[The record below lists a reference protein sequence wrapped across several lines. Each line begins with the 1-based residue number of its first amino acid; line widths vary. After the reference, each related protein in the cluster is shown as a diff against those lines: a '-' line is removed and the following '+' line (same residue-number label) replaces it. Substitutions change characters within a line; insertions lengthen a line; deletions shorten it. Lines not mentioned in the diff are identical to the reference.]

1 MIDLLN
7 RIGFRQI
14 AFGGEGGGGGGAG
27 RNMVTA
33 PKTRLVQKQPHLLAY
48 ITPAEAA
55 LLKKNGGTGEMV
67 NGIPAFRPVKG
78 KTSSGK
84 SSAGTGF
91 SGGSSGGG
99 SSSSSSSNPGDIA
112 GGGYGSGNSGGNA
125 GSSPSYDF
133 GSSNDDNDNDPPP
146 VVYTPPP
153 VVYTPPDPVYTTPD
167 PVTVSP
173 TDTSNVYDFYEPDPV
188 TVSPT
193 DTSNVYDFYEPD
205 PVTVY
210 DGGSNDEETVM
221 LQPVTYTGP
230 AVETT
235 LDTVDYSLDDLDLG
249 TGVYDPDPV
258 DETTISVFDAD
269 MLSQVTRGLGTS
281 TTLGEDIIRNLH
293 NADPNNRFDFDYS
306 AAYDTEIIPKK
317 IGALPAEEVV
327 TDGTVVPSV
336 PKPIGPTVTVS
347 TSNASNIAEGRFEG
361 IRDKLEALGYTVSA
375 NGSSVSTAD
384 GQVAGE
390 NWSGSSTI
398 SNMLKENQDQN
409 VALASINNK
418 PKAKA
423 TAPVNTQTF
432 GALPEGVTQQ
442 MITDS
447 QNDGEYGYYNNDG
460 SLCSCKA
467 IDKYNGAGPDYSG
480 VRFASGGGAQFDKDG
495 DRFITKEEIRLGEI
509 EGKGFKDNF
518 WSLTGRGLGG
528 TPLGSGQDPTG
539 VAKWAEKLLV
549 PGGSTIRKLSPPAFE
564 RPLSSYDPNNPYADV
579 GENAPNIW
587 WEKGKTNPIGF
598 EYKRTPD
605 EVLADRTASREKAAI
620 AAANEITNNNDNDSG
635 PRTRREDLFGTRMTT
650 EEYRRRYKGGG
661 GAALPAYMRK
671 YASGKSIDELV
682 RKVKVNGKDY
692 FLTPDGRYIE
702 PSAFTGAAVARD
714 IDVVETGESEQ
725 YLESYNVIDESTGI
739 ITTYNTD
746 GSIMEVF
753 DPNFESEE
761 A

>member
-48 ITPAEAA
+48 ITPAEAS
-55 LLKKNGGTGEMV
+55 LLKENGGTGEMV
-67 NGIPAFRPVKG
+67 NGIPAFRPVRG
-78 KTSSGK
+78 RTQGRSNT
-84 SSAGTGF
+84 GTGF

-99 SSSSSSSNPGDIA
+99 SSSGGSSNPGDIA

-235 LDTVDYSLDDLDLG
+235 LDTGDFSLDDLDLG

-258 DETTISVFDAD
+258 DETPISVFDAD

-281 TTLGEDIIRNLH
+281 TTWVGNNTQEASNVDQ
-293 NADPNNRFDFDYS
+293 NNRYDFDYS
-306 AAYDTEIIPKK
+306 AAYDPEIIPKT
-317 IGALPAEEVV
+317 IGALPKEEVV
-327 TDGTVVPSV
+327 TDGTVVSSV

-375 NGSSVSTAD
+375 NGSSVYTAD

-409 VALASINNK
+409 GALASINNN
-418 PKAKA
+418 PTTA

-432 GALPEGVTQQ
+432 GALPDGVTQQ

-460 SLCSCKA
+460 SYVPKE
-467 IDKYNGAGPDYSG
+467 IDKYNGGGPDYSG
-480 VRFASGGGAQFDKDG
+480 VAFASGGGAQFDLDG
-495 DRFITKEEIRLGEI
+495 DRFISKTEMGI
-509 EGKGFKDNF
+509 GKAAGYELDKNF
-518 WSLTGRGLGG
+518 WSKAGTGLGV

-539 VAKWAEKLLV
+539 VAKWAEKLIV
-549 PGGSTIRKLSPPAFE
+549 PGGSTLRKLSPPAFE

-579 GENAPNIW
+579 GEDAPNIW

-620 AAANEITNNNDNDSG
+620 DAANEITNNDNDSG
-635 PRTRREDLFGTRMTT
+635 PRTRREDLYGTRMTT
-650 EEYRRRYKGGG
+650 EEYRRRYKGGS

-702 PSAFTGAAVARD
+702 PSAFTGAAASRD
-714 IDVVETGESEQ
+714 LDVVETGESEQ
-725 YLESYNVIDESTGI
+725 YLEGYNVIDESTGI

>member
-48 ITPAEAA
+48 ITPAEAS
-55 LLKKNGGTGEMV
+55 LLKENGGTGEMV
-67 NGIPAFRPVKG
+67 DGIPAFRPVKG
-78 KTSSGK
+78 KTSRGK

-99 SSSSSSSNPGDIA
+99 SSSGGSSNPGDIA

-146 VVYTPPP
+146 VVYTPP
-153 VVYTPPDPVYTTPD
+153 DPVYTYYDPDPTPTPD

-173 TDTSNVYDFYEPDPV
+173 TDTSNVYDFYDPDPV

-193 DTSNVYDFYEPD
+193 DTSNVYDFYDPD

-235 LDTVDYSLDDLDLG
+235 LDTDPVVDFSLDDL
-249 TGVYDPDPV
+249 TN
-258 DETTISVFDAD
+258 
-269 MLSQVTRGLGTS
+269 
-281 TTLGEDIIRNLH
+281 IRRITPPQTNWVGDNTQLAY
-293 NADPNNRFDFDYS
+293 NANPNSRYDFDYS
-306 AAYDTEIIPKK
+306 AAYDPEIIPKT
-317 IGALPAEEVV
+317 IGALPKEEVV
-327 TDGTVVPSV
+327 TDGTVVSSV

-375 NGSSVSTAD
+375 NGSSVYTAD

-390 NWSGSSTI
+390 NWSGSSKI

-409 VALASINNK
+409 GALASINNNST
-418 PKAKA
+418 AK
-423 TAPVNTQTF
+423 APVNTQTF
-432 GALPEGVTQQ
+432 GALPDGVTQQ

-460 SLCSCKA
+460 SYVPKE
-467 IDKYNGAGPDYSG
+467 IDKYNGGGPDYSG

-620 AAANEITNNNDNDSG
+620 DAANEITNNDNDNG
-635 PRTRREDLFGTRMTT
+635 PRTRREDLYGTRMTT

>member
-14 AFGGEGGGGGGAG
+14 AFGGEGGGGGGGAG

-33 PKTRLVQKQPHLLAY
+33 PKKRLVGKQPHLLAY
-48 ITPAEAA
+48 ITPAEAS
-55 LLKKNGGTGEMV
+55 LLKENGGTGEMV

-78 KTSSGK
+78 KTSRGK

-99 SSSSSSSNPGDIA
+99 SSSGGSSNPGDIA

-153 VVYTPPDPVYTTPD
+153 VVYTPPDPV
-167 PVTVSP
+167 TVSP

-210 DGGSNDEETVM
+210 GGGSNDEETVM

-235 LDTVDYSLDDLDLG
+235 LDTGDFSLDDLDLG
-249 TGVYDPDPV
+249 TGVAPV
-258 DETTISVFDAD
+258 DETSPFVFDAD
-269 MLSQVTRGLGTS
+269 MLSKITNIRGITPPQTNWVGN
-281 TTLGEDIIRNLH
+281 TTQEAINL
-293 NADPNNRFDFDYS
+293 NPNNRFDFDPVG
-306 AAYDTEIIPKK
+306 AYETETT
-317 IGALPAEEVV
+317 GALPV
-327 TDGTVVPSV
+327 DGPVPRPRPDNLIMGRS
-336 PKPIGPTVTVS
+336 PIGPTVTVS
-347 TSNASNIAEGRFEG
+347 TSNA
-361 IRDKLEALGYTVSA
+361 LT
-375 NGSSVSTAD
+375 T
-384 GQVAGE
+384 
-390 NWSGSSTI
+390 
-398 SNMLKENQDQN
+398 
-409 VALASINNK
+409 
-418 PKAKA
+418 P
-423 TAPVNTQTF
+423 QTF

-460 SLCSCKA
+460 SYVPKE
-467 IDKYNGAGPDYSG
+467 IDKYNGGGPDYSG
-480 VRFASGGGAQFDKDG
+480 VRFASGGGAQFDLDG
-495 DRFITKEEIRLGEI
+495 DRFLSKTEMRIGEEAGKEL
-509 EGKGFKDNF
+509 DQNF
-518 WSLTGRGLGG
+518 WSKAGTGLGG

-549 PGGSTIRKLSPPAFE
+549 PGGSTIRKLNPPAFE
-564 RPLSSYDPNNPYADV
+564 RPPGSYDPNNPYADV
-579 GENAPNIW
+579 GEDAPNIW
-587 WEKGKTNPIGF
+587 WEKGKTNPLGF
-598 EYKRTPD
+598 EYKRTPA

-620 AAANEITNNNDNDSG
+620 DAANEITNNDNDNG

>member
-14 AFGGEGGGGGGAG
+14 AFGGEGGGGGGGAG

-48 ITPAEAA
+48 ITPAEAS
-55 LLKKNGGTGEMV
+55 LLKENGGTGEMV
-67 NGIPAFRPVKG
+67 NGIPAFRPVRG
-78 KTSSGK
+78 RTQGRSNT
-84 SSAGTGF
+84 GTGF

-99 SSSSSSSNPGDIA
+99 SSSGGSSNPGDIA

-146 VVYTPPP
+146 VVYTPPDP
-153 VVYTPPDPVYTTPD
+153 VVYTPIMILYPTPTPD

-193 DTSNVYDFYEPD
+193 DTSNVYDFYDPD

-235 LDTVDYSLDDLDLG
+235 LDTDPVVDFSLDDL
-249 TGVYDPDPV
+249 TN
-258 DETTISVFDAD
+258 
-269 MLSQVTRGLGTS
+269 
-281 TTLGEDIIRNLH
+281 IRRITPPQTNWVGDNTQLAY
-293 NADPNNRFDFDYS
+293 NANPNSRYDFDYS
-306 AAYDTEIIPKK
+306 AAYDTEIIPEI
-317 IGALPAEEVV
+317 IGALPKEEVV
-327 TDGTVVPSV
+327 TDGTVVSSV

-347 TSNASNIAEGRFEG
+347 TQDASNIAEGRFEG

-375 NGSSVSTAD
+375 NGSSVYTAD

-409 VALASINNK
+409 GALASINNN
-418 PKAKA
+418 PTATA

-432 GALPEGVTQQ
+432 GALPDGVTQQ

-460 SLCSCKA
+460 SYVPKE
-467 IDKYNGAGPDYSG
+467 IDKYNGGGPDYSG
-480 VRFASGGGAQFDKDG
+480 VAFASGGGAQFDLDG
-495 DRFITKEEIRLGEI
+495 DRFISKTEMGI
-509 EGKGFKDNF
+509 GKAAGYELDKNF
-518 WSLTGRGLGG
+518 WSKAGTGLGV

-539 VAKWAEKLLV
+539 VAKWAEKLIV
-549 PGGSTIRKLSPPAFE
+549 PGGSTLRKLNPPAFE

-579 GENAPNIW
+579 GEDAPNIW

-598 EYKRTPD
+598 EYKRTPA

-620 AAANEITNNNDNDSG
+620 AAANELTNNDNDNG

-702 PSAFTGAAVARD
+702 PSAFTGAAASRD
-714 IDVVETGESEQ
+714 LDVVETGEEQ
-725 YLESYNVIDESTGI
+725 YLEGYNVIDESTGI

>member
-48 ITPAEAA
+48 ITPAEAS
-55 LLKKNGGTGEMV
+55 LLKENGGTGEMV

-125 GSSPSYDF
+125 GSSTYQGDDN
-133 GSSNDDNDNDPPP
+133 NDNNDNDPPP
-146 VVYTPPP
+146 VVYT
-153 VVYTPPDPVYTTPD
+153 TPDPVYTYYDPDPTPTPD

-210 DGGSNDEETVM
+210 GGGSNDEETVM

-235 LDTVDYSLDDLDLG
+235 LDTGDFSLDDLDLG

-258 DETTISVFDAD
+258 DETPISVFDAD
-269 MLSQVTRGLGTS
+269 MLSKVTRGLGTS
-281 TTLGEDIIRNLH
+281 TTWVGNNTQEASNVDQ
-293 NADPNNRFDFDYS
+293 NNRFDFDPVG
-306 AAYDTEIIPKK
+306 AYETEI
-317 IGALPAEEVV
+317 IGALPSSDIVAGGLGVSPV
-327 TDGTVVPSV
+327 PRPRPDNLIMGTS
-336 PKPIGPTVTVS
+336 PIGPTVTVS
-347 TSNASNIAEGRFEG
+347 AKDALTTP
-361 IRDKLEALGYTVSA
+361 KL
-375 NGSSVSTAD
+375 
-384 GQVAGE
+384 
-390 NWSGSSTI
+390 
-398 SNMLKENQDQN
+398 
-409 VALASINNK
+409 
-418 PKAKA
+418 
-423 TAPVNTQTF
+423 
-432 GALPEGVTQQ
+432 GALPDGVTQQ

-460 SLCSCKA
+460 SYVPKE
-467 IDKYNGAGPDYSG
+467 IDKYNGGGPDYSG

-620 AAANEITNNNDNDSG
+620 DAANEITNNDNDNG
-635 PRTRREDLFGTRMTT
+635 PRTRREDLYGTRMTT

>member
-14 AFGGEGGGGGGAG
+14 AFGGEGGGGGGGAG

-33 PKTRLVQKQPHLLAY
+33 PKKRLVGKQPHLLAY
-48 ITPAEAA
+48 ITPAEAS
-55 LLKKNGGTGEMV
+55 LLKENGGTGEMV

-78 KTSSGK
+78 KTSRGK

-99 SSSSSSSNPGDIA
+99 SSSGGSSNPGDIA

-153 VVYTPPDPVYTTPD
+153 VVYTPPDPV
-167 PVTVSP
+167 TVSP

-210 DGGSNDEETVM
+210 GGGSNDEETVM

-235 LDTVDYSLDDLDLG
+235 LDTGDFSLDDLDLG
-249 TGVYDPDPV
+249 TGVAPV
-258 DETTISVFDAD
+258 DETSPFVFDAD
-269 MLSQVTRGLGTS
+269 MLSKITNIRGITPPQTNWVGN
-281 TTLGEDIIRNLH
+281 TTQEAINL
-293 NADPNNRFDFDYS
+293 NPNNRFDFDPVG
-306 AAYDTEIIPKK
+306 AYETETT
-317 IGALPAEEVV
+317 GALPV
-327 TDGTVVPSV
+327 DGPVPRPRPDNLIMGRS
-336 PKPIGPTVTVS
+336 PIGPTVTVS
-347 TSNASNIAEGRFEG
+347 TSNA
-361 IRDKLEALGYTVSA
+361 LT
-375 NGSSVSTAD
+375 T
-384 GQVAGE
+384 
-390 NWSGSSTI
+390 
-398 SNMLKENQDQN
+398 
-409 VALASINNK
+409 
-418 PKAKA
+418 P
-423 TAPVNTQTF
+423 QTF

-460 SLCSCKA
+460 SYVPKE
-467 IDKYNGAGPDYSG
+467 IDKYNGGGPDYSG
-480 VRFASGGGAQFDKDG
+480 VRFASGGGAQFDLDG
-495 DRFITKEEIRLGEI
+495 DRFLSKTEMRIGEEAGKEL
-509 EGKGFKDNF
+509 DQNF
-518 WSLTGRGLGG
+518 WSKAGTGLGG

-549 PGGSTIRKLSPPAFE
+549 PGGSTIRKLNPPAFE
-564 RPLSSYDPNNPYADV
+564 RPPGSYDPNNPYADV
-579 GENAPNIW
+579 GEDAPNIW
-587 WEKGKTNPIGF
+587 WEKGKTNPLGF
-598 EYKRTPD
+598 EYKRTPA

-620 AAANEITNNNDNDSG
+620 DAANEITNNDNDNG
-635 PRTRREDLFGTRMTT
+635 PRTRREDLYGTRMTT

>member
-14 AFGGEGGGGGGAG
+14 AFGGEGGGGGGGARG
-27 RNMVTA
+27 MPAASNNVVKNAALRKNIMN
-33 PKTRLVQKQPHLLAY
+33 QPHKLAY
-48 ITPAEAA
+48 ITPQEEQMLRDA
-55 LLKKNGGTGEMV
+55 GGTGQFV
-67 NGIPAFRPVKG
+67 NGIPAFPPVKG
-78 KTSSGK
+78 KTRGK
-84 SSAGTGF
+84 SNKGTGF

-99 SSSSSSSNPGDIA
+99 SSSGGSSNPGDIA

-133 GSSNDDNDNDPPP
+133 GSSNHATDNDPPP

-153 VVYTPPDPVYTTPD
+153 VVYTPPDPVYTYYDPDPTPTPD

-173 TDTSNVYDFYEPDPV
+173 TDTSNVYDFYD
-188 TVSPT
+188 
-193 DTSNVYDFYEPD
+193 PD

-210 DGGSNDEETVM
+210 GGGSNDEDTVM
-221 LQPVTYTGP
+221 SQPVTYTGP

-235 LDTVDYSLDDLDLG
+235 LDTGDFSLDDLDLG

-258 DETTISVFDAD
+258 DETSPFVFDAE
-269 MLSQVTRGLGTS
+269 MLSKVTKGMGNS
-281 TTLGEDIIRNLH
+281 TTWVGDNTQEAINL
-293 NADPNNRFDFDYS
+293 NPNNRYDFDL
-306 AAYDTEIIPKK
+306 ADAYKTETT
-317 IGALPAEEVV
+317 GALPV
-327 TDGTVVPSV
+327 DGPVPRPRPDNLVMGTS
-336 PKPIGPTVTVS
+336 PIVPTVTVS

-375 NGSSVSTAD
+375 NGSSVYTAD

-390 NWSGSSTI
+390 NWSGSSKI

-409 VALASINNK
+409 GALASINNNST
-418 PKAKA
+418 AK
-423 TAPVNTQTF
+423 APVNTQTF
-432 GALPEGVTQQ
+432 GALPDGVTQQ

-460 SLCSCKA
+460 SYVPKE
-467 IDKYNGAGPDYSG
+467 IDKYNGGGPDYSG
-480 VRFASGGGAQFDKDG
+480 VAFASGGGAQFDLDG
-495 DRFITKEEIRLGEI
+495 DRFLSKTEMRIGEAAGKEL
-509 EGKGFKDNF
+509 DQNF
-518 WSLTGRGLGG
+518 WSKAGTGLGV
-528 TPLGSGQDPTG
+528 TPLGSGQEPTG

-549 PGGSTIRKLSPPAFE
+549 PGGSTIRKLNPPAFE
-564 RPLSSYDPNNPYADV
+564 RPPGSYDPNNPYADV
-579 GENAPNIW
+579 GEDAPNIW

-598 EYKRTPD
+598 EYKRTSA
-605 EVLADRTASREKAAI
+605 EVLADQTASREKAAI
-620 AAANEITNNNDNDSG
+620 DAANEITNNNDNDSG

-702 PSAFTGAAVARD
+702 PSAFTGAAASRD
-714 IDVVETGESEQ
+714 IDVVETGEEQ
-725 YLESYNVIDESTGI
+725 YLEGYNVIDESTGI

>member
-14 AFGGEGGGGGGAG
+14 AFGGEGGGGGGGAG

-48 ITPAEAA
+48 ITPAEAS
-55 LLKKNGGTGEMV
+55 LLKENGGTGEMV
-67 NGIPAFRPVKG
+67 NGIPAFRPVRG
-78 KTSSGK
+78 RTQGRSNT
-84 SSAGTGF
+84 GTGF

-99 SSSSSSSNPGDIA
+99 SSSGGSSNPGDIA

-235 LDTVDYSLDDLDLG
+235 LDTGDFSLDDLDLG
-249 TGVYDPDPV
+249 TGVAPV
-258 DETTISVFDAD
+258 DETPISVFDAE
-269 MLSQVTRGLGTS
+269 MLSQITNIRGIPPPQTNWVGN
-281 TTLGEDIIRNLH
+281 TTQEAINL
-293 NADPNNRFDFDYS
+293 NQNNRFDFDL
-306 AAYDTEIIPKK
+306 ADAYDTEKS
-317 IGALPAEEVV
+317 GALPV
-327 TDGTVVPSV
+327 DGPVPRPRPDNLIMGRS
-336 PKPIGPTVTVS
+336 PIGPTVTVS
-347 TSNASNIAEGRFEG
+347 TSNA
-361 IRDKLEALGYTVSA
+361 LT
-375 NGSSVSTAD
+375 T
-384 GQVAGE
+384 
-390 NWSGSSTI
+390 
-398 SNMLKENQDQN
+398 
-409 VALASINNK
+409 
-418 PKAKA
+418 P
-423 TAPVNTQTF
+423 QTF
-432 GALPEGVTQQ
+432 GALPDGVTQQ

-447 QNDGEYGYYNNDG
+447 QNDGKYGYYYNDG
-460 SLCSCKA
+460 SYVPPE
-467 IDKYNGAGPDYSG
+467 IDKYNGGGPDYSG

-549 PGGSTIRKLSPPAFE
+549 PGGSTLRKLSPPAFE

-620 AAANEITNNNDNDSG
+620 DAANEITNNDNDNG

-702 PSAFTGAAVARD
+702 PSAFTGAAASRD
-714 IDVVETGESEQ
+714 LDVVETGEEQ
-725 YLESYNVIDESTGI
+725 YLEGYNVIDESTGI

>member
-78 KTSSGK
+78 KDSSGK
-84 SSAGTGF
+84 PSAGTGF

-133 GSSNDDNDNDPPP
+133 GSSNDNNDRDDRQP
-146 VVYTPPP
+146 TPPP
-153 VVYTPPDPVYTTPD
+153 PPPPAPAPITYDPYED
-167 PVTVSP
+167 ADLYDDNGYQQEYSG
-173 TDTSNVYDFYEPDPV
+173 SNY
-188 TVSPT
+188 
-193 DTSNVYDFYEPD
+193 
-205 PVTVY
+205 
-210 DGGSNDEETVM
+210 GGSSNN
-221 LQPVTYTGP
+221 
-230 AVETT
+230 
-235 LDTVDYSLDDLDLG
+235 
-249 TGVYDPDPV
+249 
-258 DETTISVFDAD
+258 SVFDAD
-269 MLSQVTRGLGTS
+269 MLSKVTRGLGTP
-281 TTLGEDIIRNLH
+281 TTWVGNNTQEAF
-293 NADPNNRFDFDYS
+293 NADPNSRYDFDL
-306 AAYDTEIIPKK
+306 ADAYKTETT
-317 IGALPAEEVV
+317 GALPV
-327 TDGTVVPSV
+327 DGPVPRPRPDNLVMGTS
-336 PKPIGPTVTVS
+336 PIGPTVTVS

-375 NGSSVSTAD
+375 NGSSVYTAD

-390 NWSGSSTI
+390 NWSGSSKI

-409 VALASINNK
+409 GALASINNN
-418 PKAKA
+418 PTAK
-423 TAPVNTQTF
+423 APVNTQTF
-432 GALPEGVTQQ
+432 GALPDGVTQQ

-460 SLCSCKA
+460 SYVPKE
-467 IDKYNGAGPDYSG
+467 IDKYNGGGPDYSG

-620 AAANEITNNNDNDSG
+620 DAANEITNNDNDNG
-635 PRTRREDLFGTRMTT
+635 PRTRREDLYGTRMTT

-714 IDVVETGESEQ
+714 IDVVETGEEQ

>member
-91 SGGSSGGG
+91 SGGSS
-99 SSSSSSSNPGDIA
+99 STKTTPAPRDDRQPVVKST
-112 GGGYGSGNSGGNA
+112 
-125 GSSPSYDF
+125 PSYDF
-133 GSSNDDNDNDPPP
+133 GSSNDDND
-146 VVYTPPP
+146 PPP
-153 VVYTPPDPVYTTPD
+153 VVYTPPDPVYTYYDPDPTPTPD

-235 LDTVDYSLDDLDLG
+235 LDTGDFSLDDLDLG
-249 TGVYDPDPV
+249 TGVAPV
-258 DETTISVFDAD
+258 DETSPFVLDAD
-269 MLSQVTRGLGTS
+269 TLSQITN
-281 TTLGEDIIRNLH
+281 IRRITPPQTNWVGDNTQLAY
-293 NADPNNRFDFDYS
+293 NANPNNRYDFDYS
-306 AAYDTEIIPKK
+306 AAYDPEIIPKT
-317 IGALPAEEVV
+317 IGALPKEEVV
-327 TDGTVVPSV
+327 TDGTVVSSV

-375 NGSSVSTAD
+375 NGSSVYTAD

-390 NWSGSSTI
+390 NWSGSSKI

-409 VALASINNK
+409 GALASINNN
-418 PKAKA
+418 PTA

-460 SLCSCKA
+460 SYVPKE

-620 AAANEITNNNDNDSG
+620 DAANEITNNNDNDNG
-635 PRTRREDLFGTRMTT
+635 PRTRREDLYGTRMTT

>member
-33 PKTRLVQKQPHLLAY
+33 PKKRLVGKQPHLLAY
-48 ITPAEAA
+48 ITPAEAS
-55 LLKKNGGTGEMV
+55 LLKENGGTGEMV

-91 SGGSSGGG
+91 SGGSS
-99 SSSSSSSNPGDIA
+99 STKTTPAPRDDRQPVVKST
-112 GGGYGSGNSGGNA
+112 
-125 GSSPSYDF
+125 PSYDF
-133 GSSNDDNDNDPPP
+133 GSSNDDNDPPP

-153 VVYTPPDPVYTTPD
+153 VVYTPPDPVYTYYDPDPTPTPD

-173 TDTSNVYDFYEPDPV
+173 TDTSNVYNFYEPDPV

-210 DGGSNDEETVM
+210 GGGSNDEETVM

-235 LDTVDYSLDDLDLG
+235 LDTDPVVDFSLDDLNLGTGVYEPDPVTVSPTDTSNVYDFYEPDPVVDYSPNDLDIGTGVAPTVDYSPVDMDLG

-258 DETTISVFDAD
+258 DETPISVFDAD
-269 MLSQVTRGLGTS
+269 MLSKVTRGLGTS
-281 TTLGEDIIRNLH
+281 TTWVGNNTQEASNV
-293 NADPNNRFDFDYS
+293 DPNNRFDFDPVG
-306 AAYDTEIIPKK
+306 AYETEI
-317 IGALPAEEVV
+317 IGALPVAGGLGVSPVPRPRPDNLVV
-327 TDGTVVPSV
+327 GRS
-336 PKPIGPTVTVS
+336 PIGPTVNVS
-347 TSNASNIAEGRFEG
+347 TK
-361 IRDKLEALGYTVSA
+361 DALT
-375 NGSSVSTAD
+375 T
-384 GQVAGE
+384 
-390 NWSGSSTI
+390 
-398 SNMLKENQDQN
+398 
-409 VALASINNK
+409 
-418 PKAKA
+418 P
-423 TAPVNTQTF
+423 QTF
-432 GALPEGVTQQ
+432 GALPDGVTQQ

-460 SLCSCKA
+460 SFVPA
-467 IDKYNGAGPDYSG
+467 NIDKYNGGGPDYSG
-480 VRFASGGGAQFDKDG
+480 VAFASGGGAQFDLDG
-495 DRFITKEEIRLGEI
+495 DRFISKTEMGI
-509 EGKGFKDNF
+509 GKAAGYELDKNF
-518 WSLTGRGLGG
+518 WSKAGTGLGV

-549 PGGSTIRKLSPPAFE
+549 PGGSTLRKLNPPAFE

-579 GENAPNIW
+579 GEDAPNIW

-605 EVLADRTASREKAAI
+605 EVLADQTASREKAAI
-620 AAANEITNNNDNDSG
+620 AAANELTNNDNDNG
-635 PRTRREDLFGTRMTT
+635 PRTRREDLYGTRMTT

>member
-67 NGIPAFRPVKG
+67 DGIPAFRPVKG
-78 KTSSGK
+78 KTSRGK

-153 VVYTPPDPVYTTPD
+153 VVYTPPDPV
-167 PVTVSP
+167 TVSP

-235 LDTVDYSLDDLDLG
+235 LDTGDFSLDDLDLG
-249 TGVYDPDPV
+249 TGVAPV
-258 DETTISVFDAD
+258 DETSPFVFDAD
-269 MLSQVTRGLGTS
+269 MLSQITNIRG
-281 TTLGEDIIRNLH
+281 TTPPQTNWVGNNTQEAL
-293 NADPNNRFDFDYS
+293 NADPNSRFDFDPVG
-306 AAYDTEIIPKK
+306 AYETEIT
-317 IGALPAEEVV
+317 GALPV
-327 TDGTVVPSV
+327 DGPVPRPRPDNLVMGTS
-336 PKPIGPTVTVS
+336 PIGPTVTVS

-375 NGSSVSTAD
+375 NGSSVYTAD

-390 NWSGSSTI
+390 NWSGSSKI

-409 VALASINNK
+409 GALASINNNTTA
-418 PKAKA
+418 P
-423 TAPVNTQTF
+423 APVNTQTF

-460 SLCSCKA
+460 SYVPKE
-467 IDKYNGAGPDYSG
+467 IDKYNGGGPDYSG

-620 AAANEITNNNDNDSG
+620 DAANEITNNDNDNG
-635 PRTRREDLFGTRMTT
+635 PRTRREDLYGTRMTT

>member
-125 GSSPSYDF
+125 GSSTYQGDDN
-133 GSSNDDNDNDPPP
+133 NDNNDNDPPP
-146 VVYTPPP
+146 VVYT
-153 VVYTPPDPVYTTPD
+153 TPDPVYTYYDPDPTPTPD

-235 LDTVDYSLDDLDLG
+235 LDTGDFSLDDLDLG
-249 TGVYDPDPV
+249 TGVAPV
-258 DETTISVFDAD
+258 DETPISVFDAN
-269 MLSQVTRGLGTS
+269 MLSKVTRGLGTP
-281 TTLGEDIIRNLH
+281 TTWVGNNTQEASNVDQ
-293 NADPNNRFDFDYS
+293 NNRYDFDPVG
-306 AAYDTEIIPKK
+306 AYETEI
-317 IGALPAEEVV
+317 IGALPSSDIVAGGLGVSP
-327 TDGTVVPSV
+327 VPRPRPDNLIMGRS
-336 PKPIGPTVTVS
+336 PIGPTVTVS
-347 TSNASNIAEGRFEG
+347 TQ
-361 IRDKLEALGYTVSA
+361 DAL
-375 NGSSVSTAD
+375 
-384 GQVAGE
+384 
-390 NWSGSSTI
+390 
-398 SNMLKENQDQN
+398 
-409 VALASINNK
+409 
-418 PKAKA
+418 P
-423 TAPVNTQTF
+423 TF
-432 GALPEGVTQQ
+432 GALPDGVTQQ

-460 SLCSCKA
+460 SYVPKE
-467 IDKYNGAGPDYSG
+467 IDKYNGGGPDYSG

-620 AAANEITNNNDNDSG
+620 DAANEITNNDNDNG
-635 PRTRREDLFGTRMTT
+635 PRTRREDLYGTRMTT

>member
-14 AFGGEGGGGGGAG
+14 AFGGE
-27 RNMVTA
+27 
-33 PKTRLVQKQPHLLAY
+33 
-48 ITPAEAA
+48 
-55 LLKKNGGTGEMV
+55 
-67 NGIPAFRPVKG
+67 
-78 KTSSGK
+78 
-84 SSAGTGF
+84 
-91 SGGSSGGG
+91 SGGG
-99 SSSSSSSNPGDIA
+99 SGGGSGSGRTDGPDETLVTRGDSYAYDPYEDADLYDA
-112 GGGYGSGNSGGNA
+112 GGYQQEYSGPDYGGNDNNDRDDLQPTPPPPPA
-125 GSSPSYDF
+125 PAPIIYDPYEDASLYGDGGYQQEYSGSNYG
-133 GSSNDDNDNDPPP
+133 GSSND
-146 VVYTPPP
+146 
-153 VVYTPPDPVYTTPD
+153 
-167 PVTVSP
+167 S
-173 TDTSNVYDFYEPDPV
+173 
-188 TVSPT
+188 
-193 DTSNVYDFYEPD
+193 
-205 PVTVY
+205 
-210 DGGSNDEETVM
+210 M
-221 LQPVTYTGP
+221 
-230 AVETT
+230 
-235 LDTVDYSLDDLDLG
+235 
-249 TGVYDPDPV
+249 
-258 DETTISVFDAD
+258 FDAN
-269 MLSQVTRGLGTS
+269 MLSQITNIRGITPPQTNWVGDNTQ
-281 TTLGEDIIRNLH
+281 EAINL
-293 NADPNNRFDFDYS
+293 NPNSRYDFDYS
-306 AAYDTEIIPKK
+306 AAYDTEKS
-317 IGALPAEEVV
+317 GALPVDGPVPRPRPNNLVV
-327 TDGTVVPSV
+327 GRS
-336 PKPIGPTVTVS
+336 PIGPTATVS
-347 TSNASNIAEGRFEG
+347 TQDASNIAEGRFEG

-409 VALASINNK
+409 VALASINNN
-418 PKAKA
+418 PTAK
-423 TAPVNTQTF
+423 APVNTQTF

-460 SLCSCKA
+460 SYVPKE
-467 IDKYNGAGPDYSG
+467 IDKYNGGGPDYSG

-620 AAANEITNNNDNDSG
+620 DAANEITNNDNDNG
-635 PRTRREDLFGTRMTT
+635 PRTRREDLYGTRMTT

>member
-1 MIDLLN
+1 MLIQTVGMISTLLMLM
-7 RIGFRQI
+7 RQ
-14 AFGGEGGGGGGAG
+14 
-27 RNMVTA
+27 
-33 PKTRLVQKQPHLLAY
+33 
-48 ITPAEAA
+48 
-55 LLKKNGGTGEMV
+55 KNW
-67 NGIPAFRPVKG
+67 
-78 KTSSGK
+78 
-84 SSAGTGF
+84 
-91 SGGSSGGG
+91 
-99 SSSSSSSNPGDIA
+99 
-112 GGGYGSGNSGGNA
+112 
-125 GSSPSYDF
+125 
-133 GSSNDDNDNDPPP
+133 
-146 VVYTPPP
+146 
-153 VVYTPPDPVYTTPD
+153 
-167 PVTVSP
+167 
-173 TDTSNVYDFYEPDPV
+173 
-188 TVSPT
+188 
-193 DTSNVYDFYEPD
+193 
-205 PVTVY
+205 
-210 DGGSNDEETVM
+210 
-221 LQPVTYTGP
+221 
-230 AVETT
+230 
-235 LDTVDYSLDDLDLG
+235 
-249 TGVYDPDPV
+249 
-258 DETTISVFDAD
+258 
-269 MLSQVTRGLGTS
+269 
-281 TTLGEDIIRNLH
+281 
-293 NADPNNRFDFDYS
+293 S
-306 AAYDTEIIPKK
+306 AASRWKFQ
-317 IGALPAEEVV
+317 GHALITWLWVQ
-327 TDGTVVPSV
+327 S
-336 PKPIGPTVTVS
+336 PIGPTVTVS
-347 TSNASNIAEGRFEG
+347 TKDASNIAEGRFEG

-375 NGSSVSTAD
+375 NGSSVYTAD

-390 NWSGSSTI
+390 NWSGSSKI

-409 VALASINNK
+409 GALASINNN
-418 PKAKA
+418 PTA

-460 SLCSCKA
+460 SYVPKE

-564 RPLSSYDPNNPYADV
+564 RPLSSYDPTNPYADV

-620 AAANEITNNNDNDSG
+620 DAANEITNNDNDNG

>member
-14 AFGGEGGGGGGAG
+14 AFGGEGGGGGGGAG

-48 ITPAEAA
+48 ITPAEAS
-55 LLKKNGGTGEMV
+55 LLKENGGTGEMV
-67 NGIPAFRPVKG
+67 NGIPAFRPVRG
-78 KTSSGK
+78 RTQGRSNT
-84 SSAGTGF
+84 GTGF

-99 SSSSSSSNPGDIA
+99 SSSGGSSNPGDIA

-235 LDTVDYSLDDLDLG
+235 LDTGDFSLDDLDLG
-249 TGVYDPDPV
+249 TGVAPV
-258 DETTISVFDAD
+258 DETPISVFDAD
-269 MLSQVTRGLGTS
+269 MLSKVTKGLGTP
-281 TTLGEDIIRNLH
+281 TTWVGNNTQEASNV
-293 NADPNNRFDFDYS
+293 DPNNRFDFDPVG
-306 AAYDTEIIPKK
+306 AYETET
-317 IGALPAEEVV
+317 IGALPV
-327 TDGTVVPSV
+327 DGLGVSPVPRPRPDNLIMGRS
-336 PKPIGPTVTVS
+336 PIGPTVTVS
-347 TSNASNIAEGRFEG
+347 TSNA
-361 IRDKLEALGYTVSA
+361 LT
-375 NGSSVSTAD
+375 T
-384 GQVAGE
+384 
-390 NWSGSSTI
+390 
-398 SNMLKENQDQN
+398 
-409 VALASINNK
+409 
-418 PKAKA
+418 P
-423 TAPVNTQTF
+423 QTF
-432 GALPEGVTQQ
+432 GALPDGVTQQ

-460 SLCSCKA
+460 SYVPKE
-467 IDKYNGAGPDYSG
+467 IDKYNGGGPDYSG
-480 VRFASGGGAQFDKDG
+480 VAFASGGGAQFDLDG
-495 DRFITKEEIRLGEI
+495 DRFLSKTEMGIGEAAGKEL
-509 EGKGFKDNF
+509 DQNF
-518 WSLTGRGLGG
+518 WSKAGTGLGV

-549 PGGSTIRKLSPPAFE
+549 PGGSTLRKLSPPAFE
-564 RPLSSYDPNNPYADV
+564 RPLSSYDPTNPYADV
-579 GENAPNIW
+579 GEDAPNIW

-620 AAANEITNNNDNDSG
+620 DAANEITNNDNDNG

-702 PSAFTGAAVARD
+702 PSAFTGAAASRD
-714 IDVVETGESEQ
+714 IDVVETGEEQ
-725 YLESYNVIDESTGI
+725 YLEGYNVIDESTGI

>member
-14 AFGGEGGGGGGAG
+14 AFGGEGGGGGGGARG
-27 RNMVTA
+27 MPAASNNVVKNAALRKNIMNM
-33 PKTRLVQKQPHLLAY
+33 PHKLAY
-48 ITPAEAA
+48 ITPQEEQM
-55 LLKKNGGTGEMV
+55 LRDEGGTGQLV
-67 NGIPAFRPVKG
+67 NGIPAFPPVKG
-78 KTSSGK
+78 KTRGK
-84 SSAGTGF
+84 SNKGTGF

-99 SSSSSSSNPGDIA
+99 SSSGGSSNPGDIA

-210 DGGSNDEETVM
+210 GGGSNDEETVM
-221 LQPVTYTGP
+221 SQPVTYTGP

-235 LDTVDYSLDDLDLG
+235 LDTGDFSLDDLDLG
-249 TGVYDPDPV
+249 TGVAPV
-258 DETTISVFDAD
+258 DETPISVFDAD

-281 TTLGEDIIRNLH
+281 TTWVGNNTQEAL
-293 NADPNNRFDFDYS
+293 NADPNSRYDFDL
-306 AAYDTEIIPKK
+306 ADAYETET
-317 IGALPAEEVV
+317 IGALPV
-327 TDGTVVPSV
+327 DGPVPRPRPDNLVMGTS
-336 PKPIGPTVTVS
+336 PIGPTATVS
-347 TSNASNIAEGRFEG
+347 TQDASNIAEGRFEG

-409 VALASINNK
+409 GALASINNNTI
-418 PKAKA
+418 AK
-423 TAPVNTQTF
+423 APVNTQTF

-460 SLCSCKA
+460 SYVPKE
-467 IDKYNGAGPDYSG
+467 IDKYNGGGPDYSG
-480 VRFASGGGAQFDKDG
+480 VRFRFWWRRSVRSRWRSLSFKNRNAS
-495 DRFITKEEIRLGEI
+495 
-509 EGKGFKDNF
+509 
-518 WSLTGRGLGG
+518 W
-528 TPLGSGQDPTG
+528 
-539 VAKWAEKLLV
+539 
-549 PGGSTIRKLSPPAFE
+549 
-564 RPLSSYDPNNPYADV
+564 
-579 GENAPNIW
+579 
-587 WEKGKTNPIGF
+587 
-598 EYKRTPD
+598 
-605 EVLADRTASREKAAI
+605 
-620 AAANEITNNNDNDSG
+620 
-635 PRTRREDLFGTRMTT
+635 
-650 EEYRRRYKGGG
+650 
-661 GAALPAYMRK
+661 
-671 YASGKSIDELV
+671 
-682 RKVKVNGKDY
+682 
-692 FLTPDGRYIE
+692 
-702 PSAFTGAAVARD
+702 
-714 IDVVETGESEQ
+714 
-725 YLESYNVIDESTGI
+725 
-739 ITTYNTD
+739 
-746 GSIMEVF
+746 
-753 DPNFESEE
+753 
-761 A
+761 

>member
-48 ITPAEAA
+48 ITPAEAS
-55 LLKKNGGTGEMV
+55 LLKENGGTGEMV
-67 NGIPAFRPVKG
+67 NGIPAFRPVRG
-78 KTSSGK
+78 RTQGRSNT
-84 SSAGTGF
+84 GTGF

-99 SSSSSSSNPGDIA
+99 
-112 GGGYGSGNSGGNA
+112 GGGGGGGSDSGQANNPPPSGGNNNNSGNA

-153 VVYTPPDPVYTTPD
+153 VVYTPPDPVTVSPTDTSNVYDFYDPD

-173 TDTSNVYDFYEPDPV
+173 TDTSNVYDFYD
-188 TVSPT
+188 
-193 DTSNVYDFYEPD
+193 PD

-221 LQPVTYTGP
+221 SQPVTYTGP
-230 AVETT
+230 AFETT
-235 LDTVDYSLDDLDLG
+235 LDTGDFSLDDLDLG
-249 TGVYDPDPV
+249 TGVAPV
-258 DETTISVFDAD
+258 DETSPFVFDAD
-269 MLSQVTRGLGTS
+269 MLSKITNIRGIKPPQTNWVGDNTQ
-281 TTLGEDIIRNLH
+281 EAINL
-293 NADPNNRFDFDYS
+293 NPNSRFDFDPVG
-306 AAYDTEIIPKK
+306 AYETETT
-317 IGALPAEEVV
+317 GALPV
-327 TDGTVVPSV
+327 DGPVPRPRPDNLIMGRS
-336 PKPIGPTVTVS
+336 PIGPTVTVS
-347 TSNASNIAEGRFEG
+347 TSNA
-361 IRDKLEALGYTVSA
+361 LT
-375 NGSSVSTAD
+375 T
-384 GQVAGE
+384 
-390 NWSGSSTI
+390 
-398 SNMLKENQDQN
+398 
-409 VALASINNK
+409 
-418 PKAKA
+418 P
-423 TAPVNTQTF
+423 QTF
-432 GALPEGVTQQ
+432 GALPDGVTQQ

-460 SLCSCKA
+460 SYVPKE
-467 IDKYNGAGPDYSG
+467 IDKYNGGGPDYGG
-480 VRFASGGGAQFDKDG
+480 VAFASGGGAQFDLDG
-495 DRFITKEEIRLGEI
+495 DRFISKTEMRLGKAA
-509 EGKGFKDNF
+509 GKELDQNF
-518 WSLTGRGLGG
+518 WSKAGTGLGG

-539 VAKWAEKLLV
+539 VAKWAEKLIV
-549 PGGSTIRKLSPPAFE
+549 PGGSTLRKLNPPAFE
-564 RPLSSYDPNNPYADV
+564 RPLSSYDPTNPYADV
-579 GENAPNIW
+579 GEDAPNIW

-598 EYKRTPD
+598 EYKRTPA